1 MTSPSVYPSAP
12 VDGVPS
18 MTAVVCERFGGPEVL
33 SVRDW
38 PLPPDAAGCLR
49 VRVTGA
55 GLNFADL
62 LFLRGEYQ
70 TKVAPP
76 FVLGA
81 EVYGVI
87 ESVGNGV
94 QGFAVGDRVMG
105 QVLSGGFAQVASLD
119 ARQAVKLTV
128 PMPNA
133 HATAFFINYGTAYT
147 AMVQRARARAGE
159 TLLVLGASGGVGLAA
174 VQIGRALG
182 MRVIAD
188 ARGPAKRELLTRH
201 GAELLV
207 DCTDA
212 GMRDQVMSLTG
223 GHGCDVVL
231 DMVGG
236 EASRMGLRCI
246 AWCGR
251 LVVIGFAG
259 GEPHAFPANHLLVK
273 NAEVIGHWWGDFH
286 WRDRERLD
294 QAFKVLFD
302 LYANGHL
309 EPHVQEAVLLEDV
322 PQALRRFEERSV
334 MGKLIALTAP
344 NRS

>member
-1 MTSPSVYPSAP
+1 
-12 VDGVPS
+12 

-33 SVRDW
+33 AVRDW
-38 PLPPDAAGCLR
+38 PVPHDAEGSLL

-76 FVLGA
+76 FVPGA

-87 ESVGNGV
+87 ESVGQGV

-105 QVLSGGFAQVASLD
+105 QVLSGGFAQVASLE
-119 ARQAVKLTV
+119 ARQAVKLAV
-128 PMPNA
+128 PMPDA
-133 HATAFFINYGTAYT
+133 HAAAFFINYGTAYT
-147 AMVQRARARAGE
+147 AMVQRARAREGE

-182 MRVIAD
+182 LRVIAD
-188 ARGPAKRELLTRH
+188 VRGPAKRELLTRH
-201 GAELLV
+201 GTDLLV
-207 DCTDA
+207 DSNDA
-212 GMRDQVMSLTG
+212 AMRDQVMDFTG
-223 GHGCDVVL
+223 GRGCDVVL

-259 GEPHAFPANHLLVK
+259 GKPHAFPANHLLVK

-286 WRDRERLD
+286 WRDRRSLD
-294 QAFKVLFD
+294 LAFEALFR
-302 LYANGHL
+302 LYAQGLL
-309 EPHVQEAVLLEDV
+309 EPHVQEAVPLHDV
-322 PQALRRFEERSV
+322 PKALRRFEQRSV
-334 MGKLIALTAP
+334 MGKLVALTALP
-344 NRS
+344 DPTPLTTTEGLTP